1 MARVTIK
8 DQRQAVRQLMDM
20 QLEEPKDGSRRSSSS
35 SNSSTVSSHQTVG
48 SISSRGSHRR
58 TLSIFGGLGGG
69 SGLSQGGTGAKSSV
83 YVPPVSNTSLRKKSA
98 RGANVAQHH
107 LEASSN
113 RNEEDGDHEHVHNAL

>member
-20 QLEEPKDGSRRSSSS
+20 QLEEPKDGSIRSSSS
-35 SNSSTVSSHQTVG
+35 SSSHQTVG

-83 YVPPVSNTSLRKKSA
+83 YVPPVSSTSLRKNST
-98 RGANVAQHH
+98 RGVNVAQHH
-107 LEASSN
+107 LEARIG
-113 RNEEDGDHEHVHNAL
+113 RNEKDGDHEHVHNAL